1 MTRRSMSLMDVLA
14 PPGNKWLKEL
24 ARRKNDLPPGVHV
37 VRFSDGDDE
46 SAADEENSGA
56 KSRQRK

>member
-24 ARRKNDLPPGVHV
+24 TRRKADLPAGVHV

-56 KSRQRK
+56 TSRQRK